1 MLLKILALCLA
12 AIPVVLFVR
21 SVLFRRPTRMGQ
33 GFQQFKRQ
41 VDMMIW
47 LFIGIVGVIGVIALA
62 RMAWT
67 WWS

>member
-1 MLLKILALCLA
+1 MLLKILALAVA
-12 AIPVVLFVR
+12 AIPVLLFVR
-21 SVLFRRPTRMGQ
+21 SVLFRRPTRMSQ

-41 VDMMIW
+41 VDVFVW
-47 LFIGIVGVIGVIALA
+47 LFIATVGVIAVVTLA